1 MLATYQALRLAM
13 VDATSTDPAVA
24 ADRTS
29 FTIALNTA
37 RNQITPA
44 AGIIAKATI
53 DLIGGIG
60 RAVLADRLPARRT
73 RVSPRVVKSHLQTP
87 RKRPGR
93 PQQLPRHHQH
103 RHPRRTRVD
112 NRSGTLTTRH
122 WA

>member
-73 RVSPRVVKSHLQTP
+73 RVSPRVVKRAISKHRAKGQVDHNSYHATINIDILAG
-87 RKRPGR
+87 PG
-93 PQQLPRHHQH
+93 
-103 RHPRRTRVD
+103 
-112 NRSGTLTTRH
+112 LTT
-122 WA
+122 AQAP